1 MIATRLFPWFRQRV
15 SHGNAAARFLSA
27 DNFRS
32 VLERERSRADRSG
45 KPLAL
50 LAFTLLSKEAA
61 RMDLARLGDI
71 LDVRL
76 RSTDVKGF
84 LNNHRIGVLLTDTN
98 KEGAT
103 KLGADL
109 QEQYRE
115 HEVTVE
121 YEAFVYPEEGD
132 GEDGETSLLGEDD
145 EESDQRGV
153 VENAQPLEVMFV
165 RRMPLWK
172 RALDVAGA
180 SVGLFI
186 SAPFILAAAIL
197 IKLTSPGPVFFSQ
210 KRSGLG
216 GKPFYCHKLRTMYV
230 DAEARKAELRK
241 HSEQDGPAFKIKNDP
256 RITTVGKYLR
266 KTCLDELPQLWNVLK
281 GEMSLVGPRPLP
293 CDEQAGCQRW
303 QRRRLDVTPGVTCIW
318 QVDGG
323 RHVPFADWMR
333 MDMQYMRRGGLWSD
347 IKLIAKTAL
356 RVVRHKG
363 T

>member
-1 MIATRLFPWFRQRV
+1 MISTRLFPWFRQSISRD
-15 SHGNAAARFLSA
+15 AAASFLSA
-27 DNFRS
+27 KNFRA

-50 LAFTLLSKEAA
+50 LAFTLLGKEAT
-61 RMDLARLGDI
+61 RVDLERLSGI

-98 KEGAT
+98 KEGAL

-109 QEQYRE
+109 REQYRE
-115 HEVTVE
+115 QDVTVE
-121 YEAFVYPEEGD
+121 YEALVYPEEGD
-132 GEDGETSLLGEDD
+132 SEDGEASLFDEDD
-145 EESDQRGV
+145 EESDEPSGSEDPQS
-153 VENAQPLEVMFV
+153 LEVMFV
-165 RRMPLWK
+165 RRMPRWK
-172 RALDVAGA
+172 RALDMVGA
-180 SVGLFI
+180 SVGLVV
-186 SAPFILAAAIL
+186 SAPFLLAAAVL
-197 IKLTSPGPVFFSQ
+197 IKFTSPGPVFFSQ

-216 GKPFYCHKLRTMYV
+216 GKPFYCHKLRTMHV
-230 DAEARKAELRK
+230 DAESRKAELRE
-241 HSEQDGPAFKIKNDP
+241 HSEQDGPAFKIKDDP
-256 RITTVGKYLR
+256 RITTIGKYLR

-293 CDEQAGCQRW
+293 CDEQAGCKRW

-333 MDMQYMRRGGLWSD
+333 MDMRYIKRDSVWSD
-347 IKLIAKTAL
+347 MKLIAKTAL